1 MFKNPLTIVVCLLTL
16 SNGAT
21 GEKNIRFVDS
31 TEALGLTE
39 PLKGIMSHAAAC
51 GDIDNDGDL
60 DLYIGNFCDRPAE
73 KYTGRNGPVPNML
86 LIRQGDGFRQS
97 GQQVLAIKARTSGA
111 VFADLDN
118 DGDLDLFVSNNSKGK
133 GLRVPSKLFENIHS
147 RFLDVSENNAA
158 CILMGGRSIGILDYD
173 ADGLLDLLVAED
185 KWAGRHT
192 RLFRNAGKLRFQDV
206 SEESGLPADLPG
218 LGVIA
223 PDLNEDGWPDIF
235 VGQANRMFLSKSD
248 RTYRE
253 YDSKVFQYEPI
264 NREASPCGVAFG
276 DLNRDGRMDIVIV
289 DHSQP
294 ARQHVF
300 INMGLSEG
308 VPRFR
313 DVTKEVGLD
322 YEFPSWTPEGF
333 HLKHAHVEI
342 ADFDNDGWPDILV
355 AATYRENGLSRP
367 FICRNLGRQSGIS
380 GVIGVGNIHFQVPP
394 VEQADAHFPAGP
406 TGDFDRDGRLD
417 VFLAGWLPQI
427 PSKLFLNRSE
437 KNNWLRVRVVG
448 RTINRMGIGTKVG
461 VYKAGKI
468 GQTDTLLGYQEIGT
482 GFGFCSG
489 QEAVAH
495 FGLGKTAACDV
506 EIILPQG
513 RGTIRKTSVPVNQT
527 LLIKE

>member
-1 MFKNPLTIVVCLLTL
+1 
-16 SNGAT
+16 
-21 GEKNIRFVDS
+21 
-31 TEALGLTE
+31 
-39 PLKGIMSHAAAC
+39 
-51 GDIDNDGDL
+51 
-60 DLYIGNFCDRPAE
+60 
-73 KYTGRNGPVPNML
+73 
-86 LIRQGDGFRQS
+86 
-97 GQQVLAIKARTSGA
+97 
-111 VFADLDN
+111 
-118 DGDLDLFVSNNSKGK
+118 
-133 GLRVPSKLFENIHS
+133 
-147 RFLDVSENNAA
+147 
-158 CILMGGRSIGILDYD
+158 
-173 ADGLLDLLVAED
+173 
-185 KWAGRHT
+185 
-192 RLFRNAGKLRFQDV
+192 
-206 SEESGLPADLPG
+206 
-218 LGVIA
+218 
-223 PDLNEDGWPDIF
+223 
-235 VGQANRMFLSKSD
+235 
-248 RTYRE
+248 
-253 YDSKVFQYEPI
+253 
-264 NREASPCGVAFG
+264 
-276 DLNRDGRMDIVIV
+276 
-289 DHSQP
+289 
-294 ARQHVF
+294 
-300 INMGLSEG
+300 MGLSEG